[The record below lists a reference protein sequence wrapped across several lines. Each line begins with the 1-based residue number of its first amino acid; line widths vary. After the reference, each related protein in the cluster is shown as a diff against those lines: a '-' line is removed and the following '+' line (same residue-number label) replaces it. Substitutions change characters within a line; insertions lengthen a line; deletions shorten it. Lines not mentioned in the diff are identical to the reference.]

1 MNFVVLCVLL
11 AISETNS
18 NYITDTRLRNEG
30 KDQSVLL
37 RKLQNFQ
44 EYDPR
49 NTTQAPNWSEILA
62 DVLVKRIFTFHTTS
76 NETENLTSVEDS
88 ETSVWVRSVSCILK
102 FFKTY
107 IYDRVLGYIETK
119 VDKNVSKV
127 KRNITESDPNDEI
140 EIIEPKYHGKLCEN
154 CTESVEIEADL
165 SDCGNGLKKDP
176 NGNCVDP
183 KSSKFILSIPS
194 QCPTGYRRDWL
205 GYCRATL

>member
-1 MNFVVLCVLL
+1 MNFAVLCVLL

-18 NYITDTRLRNEG
+18 HYITDTRLRIEG
-30 KDQSVLL
+30 KYQSVLL

-44 EYDPR
+44 DYDPR

-62 DVLVKRIFTFHTTS
+62 DVLVKRIFTFHKTS
-76 NETENLTSVEDS
+76 NETEHLTSVEDS

-102 FFKTY
+102 LFKTY
-107 IYDRVLGYIETK
+107 IYDRVLGYVESK
-119 VDKNVSKV
+119 VDKNVSKI
-127 KRNITESDPNDEI
+127 KRNITERDPKEEV

-154 CTESVEIEADL
+154 CTESSEIEADV

-194 QCPTGYRRDWL
+194 QCPTGYRRDWF